1 MTRYAVVV
9 DAGSSGSRAFVYS
22 WPDPDRYTNGML
34 ESSVLRKALL
44 PITHESVEK
53 VQPGISSYVGQT
65 PKHVYKKH
73 LKPLLHS
80 AQKNVPRE
88 SQADTPI
95 FFLATAGLRLV
106 EEQERNRLLEGV
118 CEYLQ
123 KESKFYIG
131 DCSNQVAMIDGQS
144 EGLYG
149 WLGLNYLVHWGISD
163 HWSDFDDTYGF
174 LDMGGASAQLAYA
187 SSPDSAHKDDLH
199 QVRIRNA
206 QGDAIEWHVFVTTW
220 LGYGANQAR
229 NRFRQ
234 ELVNELRDE
243 EKQKYINDKAPI
255 PVFDPCLPTGAR
267 DLVGPEALSG
277 SPNGS
282 HSSTG
287 SEGDSIKYLFEGCG
301 DWPKCE
307 SEVAKLLNDGVECI
321 DEPCLF
327 DGKHVP
333 DFNIGDQKFVGV
345 SEYWYTIEDLFGNKG
360 TFDYSTLE
368 PKVSELC
375 SSDWAT
381 IKKRLNKGE
390 FLKGDKSK
398 NIRFTEEDIQRAC
411 FKSAWV
417 LTVLNKG
424 FKFPLSPENKQ
435 LEQDENKH
443 LEHNFQHTFQS
454 AMDIEDNEISWTLG
468 RVVLYSSSQIAPRE
482 GGSSEPVGVTL
493 LNNDF
498 VPGGG
503 HYTNEPGIA
512 DVRVQEHSMSAPFIF
527 IVFVVLCVLLMLVFG
542 ETELGRYLNKVPLIK
557 RFKRKL
563 RAFFGSDDSQF
574 STASRIGYGH
584 SYPHADIPLSTLSQ
598 DGSRPQFRSPRMSS
612 QNLADHSLM

>member
-22 WPDPDRYTNGML
+22 WPDPDEYTKGML
-34 ESSVLRKALL
+34 QSAVLRKALL
-44 PITHESVEK
+44 PITHESVKK

-65 PKHVYKKH
+65 PKYVYKKH
-73 LKPLLHS
+73 LKHLIHS
-80 AQKNVPRE
+80 AQKSVPRE
-88 SQADTPI
+88 AQAETPI

-106 EEQERNRLLEGV
+106 EENERNRLLEGV

-123 KESKFYIG
+123 KESRFFIS
-131 DCSNQVAMIDGQS
+131 DCASHVSMIDGQS

-149 WLGLNYLVHWGISD
+149 WLGLNYLVHWGIND
-163 HWSDFDDTYGF
+163 NWSVFDDTYGF

-187 SSPDSAHKDDLH
+187 STPESAHKNDLH

-206 QGDAIEWHVFVTTW
+206 RGDAIEWHVFVTTW

-229 NRFRQ
+229 SRFRQ
-234 ELVNELRDE
+234 ELVDEMSDE
-243 EKQKYINDKAPI
+243 EKNRYIKDEL
-255 PVFDPCLPTGAR
+255 PVPVLDPCLPTGAQEV
-267 DLVGPEALSG
+267 VGPSALSG
-277 SPNGS
+277 GHN
-282 HSSTG
+282 
-287 SEGDSIKYLFEGCG
+287 DSQNENSNVKYFFEGCG
-301 DWPKCE
+301 DWQQCE
-307 SEVAKLLNDGVECI
+307 NKVYNLLRDGVECV

-333 DFNIGDQKFVGV
+333 DFNIGEQKFVGV
-345 SEYWYTIEDLFGNKG
+345 SEYWYTIEDLFGTRG

-368 PKVSELC
+368 PKVADLC
-375 SSDWAT
+375 SSDWNT
-381 IKKRLNKGE
+381 IKQRLNKGE

-424 FKFPLSPENKQ
+424 FKFPLSPANKQ
-435 LEQDENKH
+435 LEEDENKDTD
-443 LEHNFQHTFQS
+443 HNFQHTFQS
-454 AMDIEDNEISWTLG
+454 AMDIKENEISWTLG
-468 RVVLYSSSQIAPRE
+468 RVVLYSSSQITPKE
-482 GGSSEPVGVTL
+482 GGSHDPVGVTL

-503 HYTNEPGIA
+503 HYTNEPGFE
-512 DVRVQEHSMSAPFIF
+512 DMRVSKHSMSAPFIF
-527 IVFVVLCVLLMLVFG
+527 IVFVVICVALMLVFG
-542 ETELGRYLNKVPLIK
+542 ETELGRYLNKMPLIK

-563 RAFFGSDDSQF
+563 RALWGNDDSQL
-574 STASRIGYGH
+574 STASRIGYGY

-598 DGSRPQFRSPRMSS
+598 ESSRPQFRSPRMNGQS
-612 QNLADHSLM
+612 LTDHSLM